1 MKLLRY
7 AVLLVLGVNAWVL
20 AQVVINRFV
29 GEAEYFELTERELAM
44 SAKYAHDASRSLY
57 LRWQGNA
64 AGGGYFGNRAVALSD
79 ASFNA
84 LGFSAEVC
92 QSHRD
97 TRTGYVLLVLDG
109 EPYLTLLAAYRQK
122 LAEAETLALSGREE
136 DVNALERARRELI
149 SQEQG
154 ASRLI
159 AVDAARTERELAEKA
174 QQFVGR
180 SLILPANLSPS
191 DSCITKRVRVRLTG
205 ATSYHL
211 SRAKAR
217 RLAISPSAVQYNKP
231 MAKPRYRATLAVGS
245 LGVPW
250 VESVNRCDGDECYRQ
265 PGVR

>member
-7 AVLLVLGVNAWVL
+7 AALLVLGVNTWVL

-29 GEAEYFELTERELAM
+29 GETEYFELTERELAM
-44 SAKYAHDASRSLY
+44 SAKHAHDASRSLY

-64 AGGGYFGNRAVALSD
+64 PGVGYFGNRTVALSD
-79 ASFNA
+79 ASFKA

-97 TRTGYVLLVLDG
+97 TRTGYVLLVFDG
-109 EPYLTLLAAYRQK
+109 EPYLTLLAAHRQK
-122 LAEAETLALSGREE
+122 LAEAETLALSGRKD
-136 DVNALERARRELI
+136 DVNALERAQRELT

-180 SLILPANLSPS
+180 SLILPANISPS
-191 DSCITKRVRVRLTG
+191 DSCINKRVNVRLAGGTNYYL
-205 ATSYHL
+205 A
-211 SRAKAR
+211 RAEAR
-217 RLAISPSAVQYNKP
+217 RLAISPSSVQYNKP

-250 VESVNRCDGDECYRQ
+250 VESVSRCPGGECDH
-265 PGVR
+265 